1 MMGPLSNEDYQ
12 DLPKAT
18 WFEKTGLILL
28 LIPVIMI
35 GVLPLGLSEMLKESI
50 QPFLERLL

>member
-1 MMGPLSNEDYQ
+1 MMGPLSNEENK

-18 WFEKTGLILL
+18 WYEKTGLVILM
-28 LIPVIMI
+28 IPVLII
-35 GVLPLGLSEMLKESI
+35 GLMPFGLSEMLKESI